1 MSGGDIVIQIQAK
14 TPIWTGN
21 IDSKSDTI
29 QPTGI
34 MGSLR
39 WWTEDLLRGMNDFA
53 CDPTGKTICPGD
65 E

>member
-1 MSGGDIVIQIQAK
+1 MQAK